1 MDGRMDGDST
11 ADLCTIW
18 RSRVAR
24 PACRIGIEDWL
35 RGPAPLPAERGRLTN
50 AALGI
55 PILKY
60 SRYNDIIQIHSFHLL
75 KQLTSLSGYQNID
88 TIPPI
93 RLHLRISLSLSLS
106 LSLPLFLSGSFQ
118 DSSSF
123 FFSNKRNSDPE
134 IFRLQWHHS
143 NFRFTYWRILR
154 IVFFISLRIFFL
166 LEGSFKGS
174 LTGFQRFFGIFIIT

>member
-1 MDGRMDGDST
+1 MDGRMDGDSI

-24 PACRIGIEDWL
+24 PACRIGIADWL

-60 SRYNDIIQIHSFHLL
+60 SRYNDIIQIRSFHLL

-106 LSLPLFLSGSFQ
+106 ISISISVSLGIFPGFFQ
-118 DSSSF
+118 L

-134 IFRLQWHHS
+134 IFRLQWHYS

-154 IVFFISLRIFFL
+154 IVFFISLRISKILWDFYNNL
-166 LEGSFKGS
+166 KNNN
-174 LTGFQRFFGIFIIT
+174 